1 MPWKWAG
8 EADMA
13 IDVKSIIQGFSERS
27 DDQDTVA
34 LA

>member
-1 MPWKWAG
+1 
-8 EADMA
+8 MA